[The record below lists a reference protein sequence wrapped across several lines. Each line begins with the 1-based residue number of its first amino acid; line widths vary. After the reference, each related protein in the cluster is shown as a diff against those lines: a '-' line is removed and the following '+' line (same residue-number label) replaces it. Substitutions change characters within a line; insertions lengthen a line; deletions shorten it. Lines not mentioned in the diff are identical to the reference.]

1 MESQRN
7 IVILKPITMVKF
19 VPLILTLFLLAISP
33 SSLANNDNKPPS
45 QVQNVA
51 LDQAASGVSST
62 PSPAPDVVPNIFTP
76 PSNEDESNGDDG
88 AQLKKDIEQ
97 LNKSSE
103 VSKPQHQDNHQFYKP
118 EYIKDPERAMSYWV
132 DFSKIVTTQST
143 STKHEMLSK
152 SYRRAAPLKLNFDF
166 PFYGQ
171 PLRNIIVATGGF
183 LYLGEHIHHWLAA
196 TQNISP
202 LMANFDLSTSNTS
215 DIYHYDNGSALVVQW
230 QDVQMRDN
238 KPPGNFSFQ
247 VTLHKNGD
255 IVFVYKSLPVTINE
269 IPESEHPVKVGIS
282 DAFLI
287 DKVAFFIRRKTIF
300 DYHRL
305 NLKDVPEIRNQSAIY
320 LKALPTCNQFD
331 SCETCSKAVP
341 TLDCIWC
348 PSVKRCSNGFDRK
361 RQEWL
366 SNSCDKIQKSDCTAR
381 GTNAAGSASSLSP
394 SASSGDQASGSQPVP
409 TNANQPM
416 TFSND
421 GPTAAGRHMM
431 LPDPLSPSANQRGG
445 GGSTE
450 SSGGTAFV
458 TFLMFMGLVS
468 SMALWAF
475 YAYRNPH
482 TPSGQMLI
490 KYRPSNWR
498 WQDADARYTAA
509 SIHM

>member
-1 MESQRN
+1 MESQGN
-7 IVILKPITMVKF
+7 IVILKTITMFSVT
-19 VPLILTLFLLAISP
+19 ITLALLLLAIAPLSHASNDKLQVQDVAINQSP
-33 SSLANNDNKPPS
+33 SST
-45 QVQNVA
+45 
-51 LDQAASGVSST
+51 AS
-62 PSPAPDVVPNIFTP
+62 PSPTLPPNIFTS
-76 PSNEDESNGDDG
+76 PSNDDEANGDDG
-88 AQLKKDIEQ
+88 QQLKKDMEE
-97 LNKSSE
+97 LNKTVE
-103 VSKPQHQDNHQFYKP
+103 ASKNQHQDNHQFYKP
-118 EYIKDPERAMSYWV
+118 EYIKDPERAMSFWV
-132 DFSKIVTTQST
+132 DFSKLPTSQSI

-152 SYRRAAPLKLNFDF
+152 SYRRAAPIRLTFDF

-202 LMANFDLSTSNTS
+202 LMANFDLSTSNSS
-215 DIYHYDNGSALVVQW
+215 DIYHYDNGTALVVQW
-230 QDVQMRDN
+230 QDVQMKDN

-269 IPESEHPVKVGIS
+269 IPEGEHPVKVGIS

-287 DKVAFFIRRKTIF
+287 DKVAFFIRRKTIY

-331 SCETCSKAVP
+331 SCETCAKAVP
-341 TLDCIWC
+341 SLECIWC
-348 PSVKRCSNGFDRK
+348 PAVKRCSNGFDRK

-366 SNSCDKIQKSDCTAR
+366 SNSCEKIPKSDCSVKSEPTVQ
-381 GTNAAGSASSLSP
+381 SSSSSSTSSSP
-394 SASSGDQASGSQPVP
+394 SSSQLSMISVDSSAAS
-409 TNANQPM
+409 
-416 TFSND
+416 
-421 GPTAAGRHMM
+421 RHMM
-431 LPDPLSPSANQRGG
+431 IPDRGG
-445 GGSTE
+445 DSARAE
-450 SSGGTAFV
+450 SGGTAFI
-458 TFLMFMGLVS
+458 TFLMFLALTSGV
-468 SMALWAF
+468 ALWAF

-498 WQDADARYTAA
+498 WQNADARYTAA